1 MASARAQ
8 EYLKENLSDV
18 HAIIEDLVGDKGKA
32 NKAKLEME
40 QTFKFRPLLNTEA
53 DLMRYSEIGWV
64 ERERVRLPKGE
75 SVPEPQFNEAVVFCD
90 FFVCGCA

>member
-18 HAIIEDLVGDKGKA
+18 HAIIEDLVGGKGKA
-32 NKAKLEME
+32 DKAKLEMDK
-40 QTFKFRPLLNTEA
+40 TFKFGPLLNTEA
-53 DLMRYSEIGWV
+53 DLMTYSELGWF
-64 ERERVRLPKGE
+64 ERDRVRLPKGE
-75 SVPEPQFNEAVVFCD
+75 LVPEPQYNEAVVFSD